1 MAGILTGKYLRFYFK
16 HRGMVV
22 MAYIPEK
29 ELLHEWTL
37 ESVVDS
43 ELKNIEILRK
53 GVLSFVSFANSLLLK
68 GVT

>member
-1 MAGILTGKYLRFYFK
+1 MTGKYLRSYFK
-16 HRGMVV
+16 HRGIVV

>member
-1 MAGILTGKYLRFYFK
+1 
-16 HRGMVV
+16 MVV
-22 MAYIPEK
+22 VAYIPEK

-43 ELKNIEILRK
+43 ELKDIEILRK

>member
-1 MAGILTGKYLRFYFK
+1 
-16 HRGMVV
+16 MVV
-22 MAYIPEK
+22 MAYISEK
-29 ELLHEWTL
+29 ELLHEWNI